1 LSKRLQNLRR
11 ASGRRLR
18 AWTARRHGADS
29 LPLTI
34 NRRRIYI
41 LPTRFG
47 LALAALLAAML
58 IAALNYNSNLSLAFA
73 FFMVSLALVAM
84 HHCHRNL
91 SGLSVDVNLESD
103 AFAGADAV
111 FYFLLRNESSLER
124 SGLEVSLEALEAE
137 KPARATASVPP
148 HSEERLALAVRLGR
162 RGAHRWDH
170 VAVRTVH
177 PFGWFRAWTY
187 VHASLTAFAAPRPEG
202 NRPLP
207 SAAGSGHAPL
217 GETHGEEEFAGLRP
231 YAPGVALKHMAWK
244 VLARGGEPA
253 VRIYTDL
260 GAQPEWLE
268 WSALE
273 GVETE
278 ARLSQLCRWVLACES
293 RSARPYGLRLPGS
306 DITPGRGPTHRARC
320 LRALAQYPR
329 SGAA

>member
-1 LSKRLQNLRR
+1 
-11 ASGRRLR
+11 
-18 AWTARRHGADS
+18 
-29 LPLTI
+29 
-34 NRRRIYI
+34 
-41 LPTRFG
+41 
-47 LALAALLAAML
+47 ML
-58 IAALNYNSNLSLAFA
+58 IAALNYNSNLALAFA

-111 FYFLLRNESSLER
+111 FHFMLRNESSLER
-124 SGLEVSLEALEAE
+124 GGLEVSLEGE
-137 KPARATASVPP
+137 KPARATASVPAR
-148 HSEERLALAVRLGR
+148 SGERLALAVPVGR
-162 RGAHRWDH
+162 RGVHRWDH
-170 VAVRTVH
+170 VEVRTVH

-217 GETHGEEEFAGLRP
+217 GETHGEEEFAGLRA

-253 VRIYTDL
+253 VRVYTDL
-260 GAQPEWLE
+260 GALPEWLE

-278 ARLSQLCRWVLACES
+278 ARLSQLCRWILACES
-293 RSARPYGLRLPGS
+293 RSARPYGLRLPG
-306 DITPGRGPTHRARC
+306 IEIAPGRGPTHRVRC
-320 LRALAQYPR
+320 LRALALQP
-329 SGAA
+329 GVA

>member
-1 LSKRLQNLRR
+1 LIKPLRGLRR
-11 ASGRRLR
+11 ASVRRLR
-18 AWTARRHGADS
+18 AWNARRYGTDS

-58 IAALNYNSNLSLAFA
+58 IAALNYNSNLALAFA

-91 SGLSVDVNLESD
+91 SGLSIDVNLESD
-103 AFAGADAV
+103 AFAGANAV
-111 FYFLLRNESSLER
+111 FHFMLRNDSSLER
-124 SGLEVSLEALEAE
+124 GGLEISLEGEQ
-137 KPARATASVPP
+137 PRRATASVAA
-148 HSEERLALAVRLGR
+148 HSGERLALEVPVER

-170 VAVRTVH
+170 IEVRTLH

-187 VHASLTAFAAPRPEG
+187 VHASLTAFVAPRPAG
-202 NRPLP
+202 SRPLP
-207 SAAGSGHAPL
+207 AAAGRGRAPL
-217 GETHGEEEFAGLRP
+217 GESHGEEEFAGLRP

-253 VRIYTDL
+253 VRVYHDL

-273 GVETE
+273 GLETE
-278 ARLSQLCRWVLACES
+278 RRLAQLCRWLLACES
-293 RSARPYGLRLPGS
+293 RSARPYGLRLPGAE
-306 DITPGRGPTHRARC
+306 IAPGRGPTHRLRC
-320 LRALAQYPR
+320 LRALALHGSPD
-329 SGAA
+329 SP

>member
-1 LSKRLQNLRR
+1 LNRRLQDLRR
-11 ASGRRLR
+11 AAGRRLR
-18 AWTARRHGADS
+18 AWAVRRHGADS
-29 LPLTI
+29 LPVEI

-58 IAALNYNSNLSLAFA
+58 LAALNYNSNLSLAFA

-91 SGLSVDVNLESD
+91 SGLSIDVNLESD
-103 AFAGADAV
+103 AFAGAGAV
-111 FYFLLRNESSLER
+111 FYFMLRNDSSLER
-124 SGLEVSLEALEAE
+124 SGLEVSLGGEQPALAAAGV
-137 KPARATASVPP
+137 PA
-148 HSEERLALAVRLGR
+148 HGGERLALEVPVGR
-162 RGAHRWDH
+162 RGVHRWDH
-170 VAVRTVH
+170 VEVRTRH
-177 PFGWFRAWTY
+177 PFGWFGAWTY
-187 VHASLTAFAAPRPEG
+187 VHASLSAFAAPRPEG

-217 GETHGEEEFAGLRP
+217 GETRGEEEFAGLRA
-231 YAPGVALKHMAWK
+231 YAPGIALKHMAWK

-253 VRIYTDL
+253 VRVYTDL

-293 RSARPYGLRLPGS
+293 RSARPYGLRLPGAE
-306 DITPGRGPTHRARC
+306 IAPGRGPTHRIRC
-320 LRALAQYPR
+320 LRALALYP
-329 SGAA
+329 GAA